1 MYNESLLFHL
11 FAPIESGHPQKYSF
25 VFLFRT
31 EVFDQSWSI
40 SMPCFLTFHSTGST
54 FKIKQDLVNLFF
66 ELNDFPMLAL
76 KTKKNIIKSPFVILK
91 LRWKILIKFFAI
103 SNWCSAI
110 LFSFISCSKIMDVPR
125 FLSLHKW
132 LEKFPICVS
141 HVIKG
146 IKTPHFFSF
155 FKLLLYKEHHYIF
168 RFKKMPQKFFMCSMV
183 KFVPLKY
190 ILKST
195 QTRGWC
201 RLRDDDMKVVLF
213 ERQTRV
219 WTVILWGDLI

>member
-76 KTKKNIIKSPFVILK
+76 KTKKKHNKITFCNLEVTLK
-91 LRWKILIKFFAI
+91 N
-103 SNWCSAI
+103 S
-110 LFSFISCSKIMDVPR
+110 
-125 FLSLHKW
+125 
-132 LEKFPICVS
+132 
-141 HVIKG
+141 
-146 IKTPHFFSF
+146 
-155 FKLLLYKEHHYIF
+155 Y
-168 RFKKMPQKFFMCSMV
+168 
-183 KFVPLKY
+183 
-190 ILKST
+190 
-195 QTRGWC
+195 
-201 RLRDDDMKVVLF
+201 
-213 ERQTRV
+213 
-219 WTVILWGDLI
+219 